1 MMEICA
7 LDRILAKRELA
18 LDQTQLLALHRT
30 NATLPEFAI
39 LKLERAA
46 TLPRTMEQPAM
57 MEMLALSAIPAN
69 LEFALAR
76 IWLFAMPLINV
87 TMLVFA
93 TLQPELAVIPPRTTE
108 RPAMMETD
116 VLKLILVNPELAL
129 DRIRLPALHLINA
142 TLLAFATLKLELAA
156 TRPRP
161 TERTA
166 TMEMLALR
174 PILAT
179 LEFALARTLLLALL
193 QINATKL
200 VFAIPRPELAATPQR
215 KMDSVVFLMTI
226 VRPQHNVSVDNVPRL
241 EALFVLHRINATK
254 LEFAIARLANARI
267 NQRQMECLATMEM
280 LALNPILVNLE
291 FALARIQL
299 FVKNLINVTKLE
311 LAILQPEFAAIQ
323 GRPTEQPVTMEIC
336 AHWRIFVCLEL
347 APETAQLNAL
357 PWINATLLELAIHRL
372 EFAPILRRTMD
383 LLVMM
388 EIYAPKRTLAKQ
400 ERALDRIRLSAVPL
414 INVTML
420 EFATLR
426 PELAAIPPN
435 RTVPLATM
443 EMLALDRILANREI
457 ALDRAQL
464 LALHRTNA
472 TLPEF
477 AILKPERAAT
487 LPRTMERS
495 ATMEMLALR
504 PIPAKREF
512 ALARIWLLALL

>member
-1 MMEICA
+1 
-7 LDRILAKRELA
+7 
-18 LDQTQLLALHRT
+18 
-30 NATLPEFAI
+30 
-39 LKLERAA
+39 
-46 TLPRTMEQPAM
+46 
-57 MEMLALSAIPAN
+57 MEMLAPRPTLAN

-76 IWLFAMPLINV
+76 
-87 TMLVFA
+87 T
-93 TLQPELAVIPPRTTE
+93 Q
-108 RPAMMETD
+108 
-116 VLKLILVNPELAL
+116 
-129 DRIRLPALHLINA
+129 
-142 TLLAFATLKLELAA
+142 
-156 TRPRP
+156 
-161 TERTA
+161 
-166 TMEMLALR
+166 
-174 PILAT
+174 
-179 LEFALARTLLLALL
+179 LLALL

-215 KMDSVVFLMTI
+215 KMDSVVFLMMI

-241 EALFVLHRINATK
+241 EALFVRHRINATK
-254 LEFAIARLANARI
+254 VEFAIARLANARI

-372 EFAPILRRTMD
+372 EFAPILRKTME

-388 EIYAPKRTLAKQ
+388 EINAPKRTLAKQ
-400 ERALDRIRLSAVPL
+400 ERALDRTRSFVLLL

-420 EFATLR
+420 EFVILQ
-426 PELAAIPPN
+426 PELAVIPPSPME
-435 RTVPLATM
+435 RPATM
-443 EMLALDRILANREI
+443 EMLALDRILANRDL

-464 LALHRTNA
+464 PALHRTNA

-477 AILKPERAAT
+477 AILKLERAAT
-487 LPRTMERS
+487 LPRKMVQP

-504 PIPAKREF
+504 PIFANLEL